1 MYNQY
6 CYINGKTY
14 MDAKLISLYFVLG
27 GIVVALVS
35 YFGSQGKGL
44 MAAFIALFPSVTVLT
59 LFTIYYAGGVTAT
72 TSYFKSLLLLLP
84 AWLLYV
90 IPVLFLLP
98 KLGPVPSVL
107 IGITM
112 YTCAAFLTIKVVG

>member
-1 MYNQY
+1 
-6 CYINGKTY
+6 
-14 MDAKLISLYFVLG
+14 MDAKFISLYFVLG
-27 GIVVALVS
+27 GTVVALVS

-112 YTCAAFLTIKVVG
+112 YTCAAFLTIKVAG